1 VLKLE
6 TPFRQFLRTETNATV
21 AFPIRRLMTL
31 KTLLASLVKTLPETY
46 ADYRDLQE
54 ASKQLERILQE
65 LDGSKRA
72 LNVAHRISELRKVLP
87 KGLPLSE
94 ESYVGEV
101 DSQYPLQIVVSQS
114 ALIILKHRMFKWR
127 FVEYAPLAPRSA
139 LKETVRSKIDWTDRT
154 LAQLLES
161 VADEREAE
169 KQEKKKKKEKEKK
182 KVEETRGEKADLQE
196 DLDHLGVLMRV
207 NGFRT
212 RSRASSSVSEEP
224 SYLWASTTDGSLV
237 DTDSEQEREELSWS
251 GGDLDSDS
259 WGDLRRDNEVFAQH
273 NLKQEIRYRSL
284 VELEQTS
291 SQMRDVLEE
300 YSERLSAVN
309 I

>member
-1 VLKLE
+1 LKLE

-54 ASKQLERILQE
+54 ACKQLERILQE

-72 LNVAHRISELRKVLP
+72 LNVAQRISELRKVLP

-94 ESYVGEV
+94 KSYVGEV
-101 DSQYPLQIVVSQS
+101 DSQYPLQIIVSQS

-127 FVEYAPLAPRSA
+127 FVEYAPLAPRAA

-154 LAQLLES
+154 LVQLLES
-161 VADEREAE
+161 VADERVAE
-169 KQEKKKKKEKEKK
+169 KREKKTKKEKKREPQ
-182 KVEETRGEKADLQE
+182 VEETRVEKADLQE

-273 NLKQEIRYRSL
+273 NLKREIRYRSL
-284 VELEQTS
+284 VELEHSS

-300 YSERLSAVN
+300 YSERLSAM
-309 I
+309 